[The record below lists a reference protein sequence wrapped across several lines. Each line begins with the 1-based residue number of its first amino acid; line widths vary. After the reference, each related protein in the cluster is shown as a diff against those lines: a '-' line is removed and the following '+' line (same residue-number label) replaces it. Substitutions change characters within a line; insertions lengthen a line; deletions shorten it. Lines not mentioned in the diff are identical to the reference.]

1 MTYLKILAGGLLSV
15 LMTAGVV
22 TAQVSEKQE
31 FTLAAAIETALK
43 NNRIYKVA
51 EQDLEKSDLQI
62 NEAYGLAMPVI
73 NGSAQYT
80 RNLEPTVFFIT
91 DQKTGQI
98 NQMKFGADNAY
109 QLGFTLQ
116 QPLYSKTVGT
126 ALEVAEIYK
135 DFSLAGVN
143 SSRLKTIL
151 DVKKAYY
158 GVLLAK
164 RYKEV
169 SQKMLELTESNYK
182 NVQAMFKEGVASEY
196 DELRMSV
203 QLANVRPQVLQ
214 AQNTYQIAVLNLK
227 NQLGIDKEPVVID
240 EFRLELLPEDQI
252 TLGKQKVVDQNSAL
266 RQLTI
271 QKNLLEK
278 NVEIKQS
285 GLWPSL
291 YAFGNLSFQTQA
303 NNFTISDYDWVRS
316 SSVGL
321 SLSIPIFSGFQ
332 TVSQIQQAEL
342 EVTKMGYQINDLQQN
357 LQLAVQSAAYKLKEA
372 KERVE
377 AQGKAVGQAEK
388 ALSIAEIRFKNGV
401 GMQLEIL
408 DAQLALN
415 QALNNQAQAT
425 YDYLVAKADWQQLTG
440 ME

>member
-73 NGSAQYT
+73 SGSAQYT
-80 RNLEPTVFFIT
+80 RNLKPSVFFIT
-91 DQKTGQI
+91 TDAGVQKLQI
-98 NQMKFGADNAY
+98 GADNAY

-116 QPLYSKTVGT
+116 QPLFSKTVGT

-135 DFSLAGVN
+135 DYSQAGVN

-164 RYKEV
+164 RYKDV

-182 NVQAMFKEGVASEY
+182 NVQAMYKEGVASEY

-214 AQNTYQIAVLNLK
+214 TQNTYQIAVLNLK
-227 NQLGIDKEPVVID
+227 NQLGIDKEPIVVD
-240 EFRLELLPEDQI
+240 EFKLELLPEDQI
-252 TLGKQKVVDQNSAL
+252 TLASQRVTDQNSNL

-278 NVEIKQS
+278 NVQIKES

-291 YAFGNLSFQTQA
+291 YAFGNLAWQAQADNFKFQ
-303 NNFTISDYDWVRS
+303 NYDWIRS
-316 SSVGL
+316 TSVGL
-321 SLSIPIFSGFQ
+321 NLSIPIFSGFQ

-342 EVTKMGYQINDLQQN
+342 EVKKLDYMINDLQSN
-357 LQLAVQSAAYKLKEA
+357 LQLAVQSATYKLKEA

>member
-1 MTYLKILAGGLLSV
+1 MNHLIILAGGLLSV
-15 LMTAGVV
+15 LLSAGVV
-22 TAQVSEKQE
+22 SAQTQGKQD
-31 FTLAAAIETALK
+31 FTLASAIETALK
-43 NNRIYKVA
+43 NNRSYLLA

-62 NEAYGLAMPVI
+62 NEAYGLAMPSLS
-73 NGSAQYT
+73 GSAQYT
-80 RNLEPTVFFIT
+80 RNLKPAVFFIT
-91 DQKTGQI
+91 TPTGVQKLRI
-98 NQMKFGADNAY
+98 GADNAY

-116 QPLYSKTVGT
+116 QPLFSKTVGT

-135 DFSLAGVN
+135 DYSMVGVN
-143 SSRLKTIL
+143 TSRLKTIT

-158 GVLLAK
+158 NVLLAK

-182 NVQAMFKEGVASEY
+182 NVQTMYKEGVASEY

-214 AQNTYQIAVLNLK
+214 AENTYQIAVMNLK
-227 NQLGIDKEPVVID
+227 NQLGIEKEPVAVD

-252 TLGKQKVVDQNSAL
+252 TLGSQKVAEQNSNL

-278 NVEIKQS
+278 NVEIKQA

-291 YAFGNLSFQTQA
+291 YAFGNLAWQTQA
-303 NNFTISDYDWVRS
+303 NNFKFQDYDWIRS
-316 SSVGL
+316 TSVGL

-342 EVTKMGYQINDLQQN
+342 EVKKLDYMINDLQSN
-357 LQLAVQSAAYKLKEA
+357 LQLAVQSATFKLREA
-372 KERVE
+372 KERVD